1 VGDGGRLAGRRR
13 PVIER
18 AAVVLV
24 AVAALAFLGA
34 GLTAARAEDDLFD
47 AGFREQPDVA
57 AAKALEQTAG
67 RATPGV
73 RRLLLLGRVEQRA
86 GDRAGAVALARE
98 AVRREPE
105 NAEAWLLLSRTA
117 QGDEAR
123 RAAERLRELVPP
135 VDDA

>member
-1 VGDGGRLAGRRR
+1 M
-13 PVIER
+13 IER

-24 AVAALAFLGA
+24 AVAAIVFLGA

-47 AGFREQPDVA
+47 AGFHSPGAA
-57 AAKALEQTAG
+57 AAKRLEKTAG

-86 GDRAGAVALARE
+86 GDEAGAAALARE
-98 AVRREPE
+98 AIRREPE

-117 QGDEAR
+117 RGDEAR
-123 RAAERLRELVPP
+123 RAAARLRQLVPP
-135 VDDA
+135 VDDS

>member
-1 VGDGGRLAGRRR
+1 M
-13 PVIER
+13 IER

-24 AVAALAFLGA
+24 AVAAIAFLGA
-34 GLTAARAEDDLFD
+34 GLTAARAEDELFD
-47 AGFREQPDVA
+47 SGFRKPDVTR
-57 AAKALEQTAG
+57 AKELAKTAG

-73 RRLLLLGRVEQRA
+73 RRLLLLGRIEQRS
-86 GDRAGAVALARE
+86 GDRAGAAALART

-117 QGDEAR
+117 QGEEAR
-123 RAAERLRELVPP
+123 RAAERLRQLVPP